1 MILRK
6 LFGGSP
12 EALQKKATSQFEGG
26 DYGGALLSYQKLSER
41 LKGDAADEARANVS
55 RCKDELARIRLAEAE
70 RLIDQGDLDMAQ
82 EELDGA
88 LEVVVGDEARAEIQ
102 DFVDS
107 LQRDDA
113 KERATVVDVSDEE
126 RWLLISGNWG
136 ADQSEELE
144 AHGEDLREAILTL
157 HRGGFSK
164 ARAVLEEMVEN
175 AEEPRYLW
183 LEVARAQLADE
194 DAAAGKLSLENYL
207 EATDAEDVDEP
218 WLGAHIAL
226 AGIADGEDDFEG
238 AMAHFTL
245 AVEAFEDDP
254 RPYHAMG
261 AFLRLKDCPNEAI
274 DVLETAAEIG
284 DAEQPDWRILQEL
297 GLAYR
302 DAERHDAAIGT
313 LEGVIDFMVARREM
327 DYPPAT
333 AEALAQL
340 HEKHGK
346 MQRAADMWA
355 ALARGSNRAK
365 HHDYHLNAARV
376 LGELGLDEEAERMR
390 KRGEALR
397 PADEASAGEEE

>member
-6 LFGGSP
+6 LFGSDP
-12 EALQKKATSQFEGG
+12 ETLKKKGAAQFENG
-26 DYGGALLSYQKLSER
+26 DYGGALLSYQKLAEK
-41 LKGDAADEARANVS
+41 LKGDASLEAKAQVG

-70 RLIDQGDLDMAQ
+70 RLVEQGDLDMAQ
-82 EELDGA
+82 DELDGA
-88 LEVVVGDEARAEIQ
+88 LEVVVGDEVRAEIQ
-102 DFVDS
+102 EFVDS

-113 KERATVVDVSDEE
+113 KERATVVEVSDDE
-126 RWLLISGNWG
+126 RWMLISGNWSE
-136 ADQSEELE
+136 DQSEELNE
-144 AHGEDLREAILTL
+144 HGEELRDAVLTL
-157 HRGGFSK
+157 YRGGFKEARK
-164 ARAVLEEMVEN
+164 ALEAMVEE

-194 DAAAGKLSLENYL
+194 DASAGKASLENYL
-207 EATDAEDVDEP
+207 EATEAEDVDQA
-218 WLGAHIAL
+218 WLGARIML
-226 AGIADGEDDFEG
+226 ASIADTEDDFEG

-245 AVEAFEDDP
+245 AIEAFEDDP

-261 AFLRLKDCPNEAI
+261 AFLRLHECPAEAV
-274 DVLETAAEIG
+274 DVLETASEIG

-302 DAERHDAAIGT
+302 DAGRHDEAIGT

-327 DYPPAT
+327 DYPPPT
-333 AEALAQL
+333 AEALGEL

-346 MQRAADMWA
+346 MQRAADMWT

-376 LGELGLDEEAERMR
+376 LGELGLDDEADRMR
-390 KRGEALR
+390 KRAEALK
-397 PADEASAGEEE
+397 PNNEEE